1 MGSTAGTTS
10 ALDPAQTACIRH
22 AFSRDRVSNAH
33 VNSSA
38 AKFGL
43 KVEI

>member
-10 ALDPAQTACIRH
+10 ALDPSQTACSRH
-22 AFSRDRVSNAH
+22 AFSRDREPNAH

-43 KVEI
+43 KVDI